1 MRRQV
6 EDFIQKQDMLRP
18 GDKVIAAVSGGADSI
33 CLLHVLA
40 GMRESWD
47 LELRA
52 VHINHGLRG
61 EEADRDE
68 AFTARFCSR
77 LSVPCSLKRIDVRE
91 LVEEQGLSEEEA
103 ARNLR
108 YEVLEAEATDWEQ
121 ACGQPVRIAVAHHGD
136 DNAETIL
143 HNLFR
148 GSGLKGLG
156 GIRPVRGRLIRP
168 LLTVTREEIL
178 NYLEEEG
185 VSYCM
190 DSTNQSEEYT
200 RNRLRHKIMPL
211 ICSEINS
218 RAAEHIL
225 QAAERMRQADEYLE
239 QQAAL
244 WLKQYGIQE
253 REQTASGQEKEPDGH
268 GQGAASEGRRGSGRL
283 LRSGADAGKLSREPV
298 IIQTYVIRQMIGD
311 LTGSR
316 KDLTSV
322 HVEGVRELLEKQ
334 AGKQADLPYGLTA
347 RRTYDYLWIE
357 KKCTG
362 EAVGW
367 NEKQPPKVEF
377 ETFSWQKEMKIPEN
391 QYTKWFD
398 YDKIKGTLS
407 VRTRQTG
414 DYFILPGGGRKTVK
428 SYLIDEKIPAELRDS
443 VFLLADESHILWI
456 IGRRI
461 SEGCKVTSQT
471 KRILQVHVSGG
482 KENG

>member
-6 EDFIQKQDMLRP
+6 EDFIQKQGLLES
-18 GDKVIAAVSGGADSI
+18 GDKVIAAVSGGADSV
-33 CLLHVLA
+33 CLLYVLA
-40 GMRESWD
+40 QMREDWN

-52 VHINHGLRG
+52 VHVNHGLRG
-61 EEADRDE
+61 EEAKRDE
-68 AFTARFCSR
+68 AFTAELCKG
-77 LSVPCSLKRIDVRE
+77 LSVPCILRSINVQA

-108 YEVLEAEATDWEQ
+108 YQVLEEEAASWESQ
-121 ACGQPVRIAVAHHGD
+121 CGCPVKLAVAHHGD

-156 GIRPVRGRLIRP
+156 GIQPLRGRIIRP

-178 NYLEEEG
+178 NYLQEEG
-185 VSYCM
+185 VSYCE
-190 DSTNQSEEYT
+190 DSTNQSEQYT
-200 RNRLRHKIMPL
+200 RNKLRLKIMPL
-211 ICSEINS
+211 ICSEING

-225 QAAERMRQADEYLE
+225 QAAERMHQADEYLE
-239 QQAAL
+239 HQAAL
-244 WLKQYGIQE
+244 WLKQYGVWE
-253 REQTASGQEKEPDGH
+253 SEKKPETGRKGTH
-268 GQGAASEGRRGSGRL
+268 HAGAEDEKAGGAI
-283 LRSGADAGKLSREPV
+283 LRSGADARRLEREPV

-322 HVEGVRELLEKQ
+322 HVEGVRELLGKQ

-357 KKCTG
+357 KKCAR

-367 NEKQPPKVEF
+367 GEKLPPKVEF
-377 ETFSWQKEMKIPEN
+377 DTFSYQKGMKIPEN

-414 DYFILPGGGRKTVK
+414 DYFVLPDGGRKTIK
-428 SYLIDEKIPAELRDS
+428 SYLIDEKVPADLRDQ
-443 VFLLADESHILWI
+443 VFLLADGSHILWI

-461 SEGCKVTSQT
+461 SEGCKVTNQT

>member
-1 MRRQV
+1 MRKQV
-6 EDFIQKQDMLRP
+6 EDFIQKQGLLQP
-18 GDKVIAAVSGGADSI
+18 GDKVLAAVSGGADSV

-40 GMRESWD
+40 GLRESWE
-47 LELRA
+47 LELKA

-61 EEADRDE
+61 AEADRDE
-68 AFTARFCSR
+68 AFTSEVCSR
-77 LSVPCSLKRIDVRE
+77 LSVPCSRRTIDVRE

-108 YEVLEAEATDWEQ
+108 YQVLEEEAAGWEAQ
-121 ACGQPVRIAVAHHGD
+121 CGRPVRIAVGHHGD

-156 GIRPVRGRLIRP
+156 GIQPVRGRIIRP

-178 NYLEEEG
+178 NYLAEEG
-185 VSYCM
+185 ISYCV

-200 RNRLRHKIMPL
+200 RNRLRRRIMPL
-211 ICSEINS
+211 IRSEINE

-225 QAAERMRQADEYLE
+225 QAAERMHQADEYLE

-244 WLKQYGIQE
+244 WLKQYGVQE
-253 REQTASGQEKEPDGH
+253 RKQQDERKNGRT
-268 GQGAASEGRRGSGRL
+268 GALQAAEEGRQDDGRL
-283 LRSGADAGKLSREPV
+283 LRSGADAGKLSREPI

-311 LTGSR
+311 LAGSK
-316 KDLTSV
+316 KDLTSI

-357 KKCTG
+357 KKCAG

-367 NEKQPPKVEF
+367 NEKQPPRVEF
-377 ETFSWQKEMKIPEN
+377 ETFSFQKGMKIPEN

-398 YDKIKGTLS
+398 YDKIKGALS

-414 DYFILPGGGRKTVK
+414 DYFVLPGGGRKTIK
-428 SYLIDEKIPAELRDS
+428 SYLIDEKVPAALRDQ
-443 VFLLADESHILWI
+443 VFLLADGSHVLWI

-461 SEGCKVTSQT
+461 SEGCKVTNQT
-471 KRILQVHVSGG
+471 KKILQVHVSGG
-482 KENG
+482 RENG

>member
-1 MRRQV
+1 MRRRV
-6 EDFIQKQDMLRP
+6 EEFIQKQGLLQP
-18 GDKVIAAVSGGADSI
+18 GDRVLAAISGGADSV
-33 CLLHVLA
+33 CLLHVLNQ
-40 GMRESWD
+40 MRESWE
-47 LELRA
+47 LEIRA

-61 EEADRDE
+61 KEADGDE
-68 AFTARFCSR
+68 AFTAEFCSR
-77 LSVPCSLKRIDVRE
+77 LSIPCSLRRIDVKE

-108 YEVLEAEATDWEQ
+108 YQVLEEEAADWEAQ
-121 ACGQPVRIAVAHHGD
+121 CGQPVRIAVAHHGD

-156 GIRPVRGRLIRP
+156 GIQPVRGRLIRP

-178 NYLEEEG
+178 NYLAEEG
-185 VSYCM
+185 VSYCV

-225 QAAERMRQADEYLE
+225 QAAERMHQADEYLE

-244 WLKQYGIQE
+244 WLKQYGTQE
-253 REQTASGQEKEPDGH
+253 RKRQADGKTGRQQGRQIGEEGKDDGQ
-268 GQGAASEGRRGSGRL
+268 L
-283 LRSGADAGKLSREPV
+283 LRSGADAGALSREPV

-334 AGKQADLPYGLTA
+334 AGKQADLPYGLAA

-357 KKCTG
+357 KKCAG

-377 ETFSWQKEMKIPEN
+377 ETFSWQKGMKIPEN

-398 YDKIKGTLS
+398 YDKIKGALS

-414 DYFILPGGGRKTVK
+414 DYFVLPGGGRKTIK
-428 SYLIDEKIPAELRDS
+428 SYLIDEKVPAQLRDR
-443 VFLLADESHILWI
+443 VFLLADGSHILWI

-461 SEGCKVTSQT
+461 SEGCKVTNQT